1 MMRAAMPT
9 AEQAIRQAEAE
20 LRASP
25 SLDHWPGKA
34 RVDAEVL
41 LEHALG
47 RDVAP
52 DEPIS
57 PSQVRRFR
65 SLVERRAT
73 GEPASYITG
82 LTEFAGLLLH
92 VGPGAFIPRE
102 STEFMAEQAVRRLRG
117 RPNPVH
123 VDLATGV
130 GPVALS
136 VASRAKRARVYGVD
150 LSSKPV
156 AFARRNARELG
167 LDRVTFLRGDLFDP
181 LPRSLRGGVD
191 VVTVHPPYVGRREVR
206 TLPAEIR
213 GFEPIESLTDRSP
226 AGMGLIER
234 TAAEAPAWL
243 RPGGWLLVEV
253 SPDRSRA
260 VATIL
265 RRAGYD
271 SVRSTKGRVRVSRVL
286 VARRT

>member
-1 MMRAAMPT
+1 MMPRMPT
-9 AEQAIRQAEAE
+9 VAEAIRQAEIQ

-34 RVDAEVL
+34 RVEAEVL

-47 RDVAP
+47 RTVDPGA
-52 DEPIS
+52 PIS
-57 PSQVRRFR
+57 EAQGRRFR
-65 SLVERRAT
+65 ALVERRVA
-73 GEPASYITG
+73 GEPAAYITG
-82 LTEFAGLLLH
+82 LTEFAGMFMR

-102 STEFMAEQAVRRLRG
+102 SSEFMAVQAVKRLRG
-117 RPNPVH
+117 RRDPVH

-130 GPVALS
+130 GPVALA
-136 VASRAKRARVYGVD
+136 VAAAVPRVRVFGVD
-150 LSSKPV
+150 LSAKPV
-156 AFARRNARELG
+156 AFARRNARDLG
-167 LDRVTFLRGDLFDP
+167 LDRVAFLRGDLFGPVPAD
-181 LPRSLRGGVD
+181 LRGRVD

-206 TLPAEIR
+206 TLPEEIR
-213 GFEPIESLTDRSP
+213 RFEPMESLTDRSP

-260 VATIL
+260 VAAIL
-265 RRAGYD
+265 RRAGYAE
-271 SVRSTKGRVRVSRVL
+271 VRSTKGPIRVSRVL
-286 VARRT
+286 VARRRR